1 MSYTCCSR
9 NFSSRSLGDHLRY
22 SGASCG
28 SSFPSNLVYSAD
40 LCPRS
45 SCQLGSSLYSQETCC
60 EPIRTQTFR
69 VVSRPCQT
77 SCCRPRTPMFSSP
90 CQTTLPGSLGF
101 RSSSC
106 SSLSSGS
113 RSCYSVGCGPRGFRR
128 LGYGIC
134 GFPSLGCGSRFWH
147 PINFPCRSFH
157 SSCY

>member
-1 MSYTCCSR
+1 MSYSCCSG
-9 NFSSRSLGDHLRY
+9 NFSSCSLGSYRRY
-22 SGASCG
+22 PC

-40 LCPRS
+40 LCPPS
-45 SCQLGSSLYSQETCC
+45 SCQLGSSLYSQKTCC
-60 EPIRTQTFR
+60 EPIKTQMFR

-77 SCCRPRTPMFSSP
+77 SCCRPKTLRFFSP
-90 CQTTLPGSLGF
+90 CQTTLRGSLGF

-113 RSCYSVGCGPRGFRR
+113 RSCYSVGCGPSGFRR